1 MRILIIDDD
10 TGMTDL
16 LTILLTPASTEVLIA
31 NTAQE
36 GMRKILA
43 SHPDVVILDLML
55 PEINGFDLCR
65 QIREVSSVPL
75 LVLSA
80 LDSPAVVA
88 QALDSGADEFLTKP
102 TSSGTLIAHLKKLVR
117 RSAMQKKNSSIA
129 EPGIPQARTLK

>member
-80 LDSPAVVA
+80 LDSPAVIA

-117 RSAMQKKNSSIA
+117 RSAMQKKNNPIA
-129 EPGIPQARTLK
+129 EPGNPQARTLK